1 MRPSASAGTLV
12 LERGKT
18 RSRLPAA
25 WEGDKVGVVAYG
37 NPHYPFAKVYRH
49 DLVDEVTRGLG
60 ARLILL
66 SADTRE
72 VVTGILSMGKE
83 SRTA

>member
-1 MRPSASAGTLV
+1 M
-12 LERGKT
+12 
-18 RSRLPAA
+18 
-25 WEGDKVGVVAYG
+25 VAYG